1 MYVSILFDPMKNK
14 TNYYSGTF
22 IQETPLGKEP
32 NVPEWRLNLGFGN
45 LKKCPF
51 PLNRNVP
58 SMEATDT
65 KITLNVNKFPGPNF
79 VSPEWGFSKGGGF
92 TVSINLS

>member
-1 MYVSILFDPMKNK
+1 MEVKPGIW
-14 TNYYSGTF
+14 
-22 IQETPLGKEP
+22 EP
-32 NVPEWRLNLGFGN
+32 E
-45 LKKCPF
+45 KCPF

-79 VSPEWGFSKGGGF
+79 VSLNGGF
-92 TVSINLS
+92 PKEEVLLYQLT

>member
-1 MYVSILFDPMKNK
+1 MEVKPGIWEPEKVS
-14 TNYYSGTF
+14 
-22 IQETPLGKEP
+22 
-32 NVPEWRLNLGFGN
+32 
-45 LKKCPF
+45 F

>member
-1 MYVSILFDPMKNK
+1 MEVKPGIW
-14 TNYYSGTF
+14 
-22 IQETPLGKEP
+22 EP
-32 NVPEWRLNLGFGN
+32 E
-45 LKKCPF
+45 KCPF

-79 VSPEWGFSKGGGF
+79 VSPEWGFPRGGAF
-92 TVSINLS
+92 TVEINLS

>member
-1 MYVSILFDPMKNK
+1 MS
-14 TNYYSGTF
+14 
-22 IQETPLGKEP
+22 
-32 NVPEWRLNLGFGN
+32 LNGG
-45 LKKCPF
+45 
-51 PLNRNVP
+51 PLNRDVP

>member
-1 MYVSILFDPMKNK
+1 MEFLITGLHRAAFQNVFTLLKGVLSVYVSILFDPMKNK

-22 IQETPLGKEP
+22 IQGTPLGKEP

-45 LKKCPF
+45 QKKCPF

-65 KITLNVNKFPGPNF
+65 
-79 VSPEWGFSKGGGF
+79 
-92 TVSINLS
+92 